1 MKNKTGMAK
10 LRKKIVITFILI
22 TFVCGIVNEI
32 LDIILS
38 KLEGVVTNDGG
49 LFLVVLNAAILLNL
63 LTYVVSGLIFYL
75 VVRKAIRKES
85 ERQVKENNLMYAA
98 VAHDLKTPLN

>member
-1 MKNKTGMAK
+1 MKNKTGMTN

-49 LFLVVLNAAILLNL
+49 LLLVVLNAAILLNL

-75 VVRKAIRKES
+75 VVRKSCRARSQDSAYFDQWFCKS
-85 ERQVKENNLMYAA
+85 S
-98 VAHDLKTPLN
+98 